1 MFRIFLKIPTPVNLE
16 ELKNLHL
23 SSWFSEVESK
33 IWSLRIRKYSENGPG
48 NGALLPTSEW
58 KTDAQFGA
66 KLTRLVKTESPQREI
81 SSQWTSLGNKIKSRN
96 INFVVI
102 SLGTHVVD
110 RVGKCPPSWI
120 SLSIQTQHLET
131 FGNMWFR
138 PTNDSP
144 VPKFVFW
151 YWNTNETKLWVG
163 EGRVCGDV
171 MQFHGGKHDRIY
183 TSFTLPWPR
192 N

>member
-81 SSQWTSLGNKIKSRN
+81 SSQWTSLGNKINSRN

-131 FGNMWFR
+131 CGFDQQTTLQSLNLYFGIGIRM
-138 PTNDSP
+138 
-144 VPKFVFW
+144 
-151 YWNTNETKLWVG
+151 KLSCG
-163 EGRVCGDV
+163 LGR
-171 MQFHGGKHDRIY
+171 GGCVV
-183 TSFTLPWPR
+183 T
-192 N
+192 